1 MLDDPIQT
9 EDEKAAGV
17 DGDGEARVEP
27 ALVDVGA
34 VGAVQVRHQQAATLL
49 LQPSMHA

>member
-1 MLDDPIQT
+1 MQQT
-9 EDEKAAGV
+9 EDEQAAGF
-17 DGDGEARVEP
+17 DGRGEARVEP

-49 LQPSMHA
+49 LQPGVSA

>member
-1 MLDDPIQT
+1 MDVT

-34 VGAVQVRHQQAATLL
+34 VGAVQVRYQQAATLL
-49 LQPSMHA
+49 LQPSMRA